1 MTARIAGAIRPPFV
15 AGTFYPGDPAALR
28 RLVGRL
34 LADAGAQDAA
44 AARQTVAAPA
54 LGALVPHAGLEYS
67 GRVAAAGWLA
77 LTTDGGPAASTA
89 GKEPGSDIVVILG
102 TNHVAGWLDGIGAW
116 PAGAWRTPL
125 GDVPVDEALA
135 SDILGLG
142 APFLADRDAHAGEH
156 SIEVQLPLL
165 QVLSPGARIVPLAVA
180 AGIGPDAV
188 AAGDAL
194 GRLLARRIADGAAI
208 VLAVS
213 SDMAHYPPRA
223 LCERVT
229 DTLLPSILALDA
241 AGIGALERAMRRAGG
256 PGVACGMCGIEPAV
270 VGLAALRAM
279 RATRAM
285 PLARATSADAGAPPD
300 RTVGYLAVSFGA

>member
-1 MTARIAGAIRPPFV
+1 VTSRVAAGVRPPFV
-15 AGTFYPGDPAALR
+15 AGTFYPSDPARLR
-28 RLVGRL
+28 RLVERL
-34 LADAGAQDAA
+34 VAEARSQGAAPARHAA
-44 AARQTVAAPA
+44 VPA

-77 LTTDGGPAASTA
+77 LATDGGLAVPFAGAAS
-89 GKEPGSDIVVILG
+89 GPGTVVILG
-102 TNHVAGWLDGIGAW
+102 TNHVAGWLDGIGVW

-135 SDILGLG
+135 GDILGLG

-165 QVLSPGARIVPLAVA
+165 QALSPGARIVPLAVA
-180 AGIGPDAV
+180 TGIGADAV

-194 GRLLARRIADGAAI
+194 GRLLAGRIAQGAAV

-213 SDMAHYPPRA
+213 SDMAHYPPQA

-241 AGIGALERAMRRAGG
+241 AGVGAVERAMRRAGG

-279 RATRAM
+279 RAIHAV
-285 PLARATSADAGAPPD
+285 PLARATSADAGAPSS